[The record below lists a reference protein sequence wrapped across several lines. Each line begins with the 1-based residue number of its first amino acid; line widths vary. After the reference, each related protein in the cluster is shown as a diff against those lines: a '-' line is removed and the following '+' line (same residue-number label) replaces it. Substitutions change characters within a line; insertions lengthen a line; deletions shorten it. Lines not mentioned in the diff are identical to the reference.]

1 MNAERDLTEAYQEWR
16 RLAETEGEAIGAGNW
31 SLVAACQKAL
41 QQLQE
46 RISHLSPAAREE
58 WMKSKGSQG
67 IKEKI
72 LNATIN
78 ELIQLEKRNQTL
90 LNAIQ
95 EATRVKLDQLC
106 KAGRNL
112 KQIQRS
118 YGMERP
124 AAWTSFS

>member
-1 MNAERDLTEAYQEWR
+1 MNAEHDLTEAYEEWR
-16 RLAETEGEAIGAGNW
+16 RLAVTEGEAIGARNW

-46 RISHLSPAAREE
+46 RISRLSPAVREE
-58 WMKSKGSQG
+58 WTKSKSGQA
-67 IKEKI
+67 IKERI

-90 LNAIQ
+90 LRAIQ
-95 EATRVKLDQLC
+95 DATRVKLDQLC
-106 KAGRNL
+106 EAGRNL

-118 YGMERP
+118 YGVERP